1 MCVETIHRLT
11 AGLVGSSVV
20 CRRMAVA
27 EVAAGVASALVDSYS
42 SI

>member
-1 MCVETIHRLT
+1 MCVETAYCLM

-20 CRRMAVA
+20 CRRMSVA